1 MAEHSIAVARASV
14 MIYDDQNKKWVSAG
28 SAAAAGIAKVMLQPY
43 KFDGSEKWP

>member
-28 SAAAAGIAKVMLQPY
+28 SAPGIAKVTLN
-43 KFDGSEKWP
+43 GLTN